1 MQISKLEDFGVPKG
15 VINVLKKEGLKKLY
29 PPQEEAL
36 LQGLLELKS
45 SYIIAVPTASGKTL
59 TAELLMTKSIL
70 DENGKCLYIV
80 PLRALASEKYQEF
93 MKYQTLGI
101 KVGITTG
108 EYDSSDSRLA
118 GSDIIITTSE
128 KADALLRHKSDW
140 LDSLSVVVADEIHL
154 INDAKRGPTLEVT
167 LARLRHLN
175 PDLIILGLSATIQ
188 NADEIAD
195 WLDADVI
202 TSDWRPVT
210 LVEGVYYDRE
220 ILFNNSKIV
229 DVEAITKDAP
239 INLAAE
245 VVKNGGQSLVF
256 VNTRRS
262 AESYAEKASKVIKR
276 FLSRDE
282 KEALAEL
289 SKSVLNVLPEPTRI
303 CRRLSTCI
311 TGGTAFHHAGL

>member
-1 MQISKLEDFGVPKG
+1 MQISKLENFGVPKG
-15 VINVLKKEGLKKLY
+15 VIDVLKKEGVKKLY

-70 DENGKCLYIV
+70 EENGKCLYIV

-128 KADALLRHKSDW
+128 KADSLLRHKSDW

-175 PDLIILGLSATIQ
+175 PNIIVLGLSATIQ
-188 NADEIAD
+188 NADEIAE
-195 WLDADVI
+195 WLDAKLI
-202 TSDWRPVT
+202 LSDWRPVN
-210 LVEGVYYDRE
+210 LLEGVYCDSE
-220 ILFNNSKIV
+220 LHFNNSKIL
-229 DVEAITKDAP
+229 DVEAISKDIP

-262 AESYAEKASKVIKR
+262 AEKCAEDASKVIK
-276 FLSRDE
+276 
-282 KEALAEL
+282 
-289 SKSVLNVLPEPTRI
+289 
-303 CRRLSTCI
+303 
-311 TGGTAFHHAGL
+311 